1 MPSTKNQIAMKT
13 LWALSLVIGLLLVG
27 WPATGLAQRDSMLLA
42 NVTEEEQ
49 AAINALVLYPETTR
63 QHILIASLHPEA
75 LIKLEN
81 IQANTQDAFTEL
93 LRPLPQETQ
102 EQLWDLTRYPGLVAR
117 LAALPPADAAALQE
131 VLAEYPEAI
140 TDGATRAYTQ
150 HRSLLRQIEALE
162 NTAATTAAA
171 VLDPYEASV
180 RESLSA
186 LIQMPEVLSLLTEQL
201 RLTVLL
207 GDQYRSQ
214 PERVLR
220 ELDSLHLVVARNNAT
235 ELADWRASLEQNP
248 EIADE
253 LGYAAES
260 YTETSEYDDLYY
272 DPAAVSDPPRAVDEE
287 DYEDEAVTVPYY
299 YDYPY
304 PYWFGYPYWFDYP
317 RWRPYPLWY
326 EWGFIYRPHRGIVVF
341 RLPSYHFVSWYFGY
355 PYHHVW
361 WPGLSATFV
370 RHYYHHRHYTSGIT
384 AGVGI
389 WYRRNQSVISDRWL
403 RDDGRLVQRFR
414 EYGEFEVDRQR
425 YNERRP
431 RRAMAPQTYLERNG
445 QRYPE
450 LNRTAPRTRSA
461 DTPAP
466 TRTTPRRRE
475 GTADEPVPTP
485 RTRTAPTRPTRTQ
498 EPATREPAPQAPRI
512 RSGEE
517 YHRNTIRRT
526 VPSRPRTSTAP
537 SRTPATPR
545 AGTARPT
552 QPPTRKKSGRKRS
565 GGGER

>member
-1 MPSTKNQIAMKT
+1 MKT
-13 LWALSLVIGLLLVG
+13 LLAMTLAAGLLLAG
-27 WPATGLAQRDSMLLA
+27 WPTAGLAQRDSALLA

-49 AAINALVLYPETTR
+49 AAINALVLYPEVTR
-63 QHILIASLHPEA
+63 QHILTASLHPEA

-81 IQANTQDAFTEL
+81 IQASTQEAFSEL

-102 EQLWDLTRYPGLVAR
+102 EHLWDLTRYPGLVSR
-117 LAALPPADAAALQE
+117 LSALPPADEAALRQ
-131 VLAEYPEAI
+131 VLADYPEAV
-140 TDGATRAYTQ
+140 TDGATRAYAQ
-150 HRSLLRQIEALE
+150 HRSVLRQIEALE
-162 NTAATTAAA
+162 TTAATTADA
-171 VLDPYEASV
+171 VLASYDPV
-180 RESLSA
+180 VQKSLSA

-207 GDQYRSQ
+207 GDQYRAQ
-214 PERVLR
+214 PEYVLR
-220 ELDSLHLVVARNNAT
+220 QLDSLHLVVARNNAT
-235 ELADWRASLEQNP
+235 ELADWRTSLEENP
-248 EIADE
+248 EIVEE
-253 LGYAAES
+253 LGYATES

-272 DPAAVSDPPRAVDEE
+272 DPATVSDPPYAADEAE
-287 DYEDEAVTVPYY
+287 DYEEVEVPYY

-326 EWGFIYRPHRGIVVF
+326 EWGFVYRPRRGIVVF

-389 WYRRNQSVISDRWL
+389 WYRRNQSVLSDRWL
-403 RDDGRLVQRFR
+403 RDDDRLVQRFR
-414 EYGEFEVDRQR
+414 EYGAFEVDRQR

-431 RRAMAPQTYLERNG
+431 RRAMAPRTYLERNR

-461 DTPAP
+461 DAPAP

-475 GTADEPVPTP
+475 GAADEAPTRP
-485 RTRTAPTRPTRTQ
+485 RVRTAPTRPTRPR
-498 EPATREPAPQAPRI
+498 EPATQAPRI

-526 VPSRPRTSTAP
+526 VPSRPRTTTAQPRTQTAP
-537 SRTPATPR
+537 RS
-545 AGTARPT
+545 GTSRPT

-565 GGGER
+565 GGGGR